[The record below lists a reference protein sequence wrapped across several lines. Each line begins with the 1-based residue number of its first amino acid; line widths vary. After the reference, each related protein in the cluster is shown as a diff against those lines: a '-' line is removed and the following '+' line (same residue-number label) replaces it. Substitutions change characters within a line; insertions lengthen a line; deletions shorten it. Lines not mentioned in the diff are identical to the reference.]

1 MDGGLDPLTASVI
14 MVSGIILATA
24 IAGATRSVL
33 RSIGN
38 ARTFRPVCPVSAKVL
53 DENVCKVQ
61 PLAGYDVAKS
71 ERRMA
76 RRT

>member
-38 ARTFRPVCPVSAKVL
+38 AAHISASPVSAKVL

-61 PLAGYDVAKS
+61 PLAGYDVARS
-71 ERRMA
+71 ERR
-76 RRT
+76 RGP